1 MLRGSGADA
10 TTIVATGTSRR
21 TLLDVRPLQRAAS
34 PSSRAR
40 ALVVTEDAPTGASVL
55 TLADLAELAEGDRVV
70 VTRPCTEAWIAAL
83 KMNTS
88 SEKYANLRIT
98 WLRGSRELVWHRRI
112 VSVNREKRQISLD
125 APITT
130 ALERRFGAGTVAKVA
145 GDGPM
150 TQVGIEELTLE
161 SAFDPAQ
168 PAMRTIPGSL
178 WRSTRPRT
186 HGCGT

>member
-1 MLRGSGADA
+1 MSGP
-10 TTIVATGTSRR
+10 RR
-21 TLLDVRPLQRAAS
+21 SPL
-34 PSSRAR
+34 PFLVP

-55 TLADLAELAEGDRVV
+55 TLADLGELAEGDRVV

-88 SEKYANLRIT
+88 PEKYANLRIT
-98 WLRGSRELVWHRRI
+98 WLNGSRELVWHRRLAA
-112 VSVNREKRQISLD
+112 VDRQRNQITLN

-161 SAFDPAQ
+161 SAFDPARSKDEDHSWIGL
-168 PAMRTIPGSL
+168 AIDETEDAWVRT
-178 WRSTRPRT
+178 
-186 HGCGT
+186 